1 MAGKDGT
8 DRQPVAPRKGLW
20 HVLDATRY
28 SWAGFR
34 RLMRETAARQ
44 EMAFGAAGLVLL
56 VWAGATAA
64 ELGIFA
70 LLFLNNLCLN
80 LAKGSHVAAWLSS
93 WIPHLIFGTLGLILL
108 HYRSQNKDLPKLALT
123 RFFRTSKAKIA
134 RPRNRQAA

>member
-70 LLFLNNLCLN
+70 LLFL
-80 LAKGSHVAAWLSS
+80 
-93 WIPHLIFGTLGLILL
+93 ILL
-108 HYRSQNKDLPKLALT
+108 AVEALNTAVEVLVDRVSPEWSQMAKDAKDLGSLAVGLVLAGMAGFVIWVLAT
-123 RFFRTSKAKIA
+123 
-134 RPRNRQAA
+134 